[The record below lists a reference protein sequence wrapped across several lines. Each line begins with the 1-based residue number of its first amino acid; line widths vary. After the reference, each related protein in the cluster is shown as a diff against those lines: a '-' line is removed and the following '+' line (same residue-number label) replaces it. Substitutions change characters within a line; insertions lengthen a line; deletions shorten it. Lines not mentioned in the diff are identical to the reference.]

1 MAKNASILK
10 SISVANRN
18 KQRNKI
24 YKSVIKSLT
33 KKVLMSLPQVAGS
46 DDMVELRQ
54 TASTL
59 YSKIDKAVK
68 KGVLHKNNAA
78 RKKAFLSKK
87 LNTL

>member
-10 SISVANRN
+10 SISVASRNR
-18 KQRNKI
+18 QRNKI

-33 KKVLMSLPQVAGS
+33 KKVLNNLSQLQQP
-46 DDMVELRQ
+46 DDIIKLQDTV
-54 TASTL
+54 SIL

-87 LNTL
+87 LKAL

>member
-10 SISVANRN
+10 SISVASRNR
-18 KQRNKI
+18 QRNKI

-33 KKVLMSLPQVAGS
+33 KKVLNNLSQWQQP
-46 DDMVELRQ
+46 DDIIKLQNTV
-54 TASTL
+54 SIL

-87 LNTL
+87 LKAL

>member
-10 SISVANRN
+10 SISVASRNR
-18 KQRNKI
+18 QRNKI

-33 KKVLMSLPQVAGS
+33 KKVLHKLSTVSQP
-46 DDMVELRQ
+46 DDTVELEH
-54 TASTL
+54 TASIL

-78 RKKAFLSKK
+78 RKKAFVSKK
-87 LNTL
+87 LKTL